1 MKYFDTPAFAH
12 DLRIV
17 LKSRKVAQLELS
29 VQATVSAA
37 TVSRLFK
44 RHSTPTPDHLA
55 CLLSWSGLSFEDYVR
70 ERPDYCRAM
79 VARLRLSYARWNG
92 NRTSDTIRIWS
103 YMLFGLTILSSNRWC
118 IGQYQGIVGE
128 VEKPVVSPPLAFP

>member
-12 DLRIV
+12 DLRVI
-17 LKSRKVAQLELS
+17 LKSRRVAQLELS

-55 CLLSWSGLSFEDYVR
+55 CLLSWSGLSFEDYVK
-70 ERPDYCRAM
+70 ETA
-79 VARLRLSYARWNG
+79 
-92 NRTSDTIRIWS
+92 
-103 YMLFGLTILSSNRWC
+103 
-118 IGQYQGIVGE
+118 YQATE
-128 VEKPVVSPPLAFP
+128 

>member
-17 LKSRKVAQLELS
+17 LKSRGVPAAEMAGLTH
-29 VQATVSAA
+29 VQAS

-55 CLLSWSGLSFEDYVR
+55 CLLAWSGLSFDDYVC
-70 ERPDYCRAM
+70 ERID
-79 VARLRLSYARWNG
+79 
-92 NRTSDTIRIWS
+92 
-103 YMLFGLTILSSNRWC
+103 
-118 IGQYQGIVGE
+118 
-128 VEKPVVSPPLAFP
+128 

>member
-29 VQATVSAA
+29 VQASVSAA

-55 CLLSWSGLSFEDYVR
+55 CLLSWSGLSFDDYVLRNGVDPTKGPSSVAKTLSESFSSTQTPFSR
-70 ERPDYCRAM
+70 EKTTREQSGDE
-79 VARLRLSYARWNG
+79 N
-92 NRTSDTIRIWS
+92 D
-103 YMLFGLTILSSNRWC
+103 
-118 IGQYQGIVGE
+118 
-128 VEKPVVSPPLAFP
+128 

>member
-70 ERPDYCRAM
+70 ERA
-79 VARLRLSYARWNG
+79 YALEEAG
-92 NRTSDTIRIWS
+92 A
-103 YMLFGLTILSSNRWC
+103 G
-118 IGQYQGIVGE
+118 
-128 VEKPVVSPPLAFP
+128 